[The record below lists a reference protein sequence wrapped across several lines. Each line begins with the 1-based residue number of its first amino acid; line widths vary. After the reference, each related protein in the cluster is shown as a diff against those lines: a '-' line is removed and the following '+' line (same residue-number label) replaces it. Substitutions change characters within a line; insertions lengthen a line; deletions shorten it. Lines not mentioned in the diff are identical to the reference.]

1 MVREK
6 LMEAAGRFVLTLLL
20 ATGLTMPLLGV
31 FGLLGSG
38 LPAFGLVLLC
48 TLVLSAA
55 SMNRWAVLGTC
66 TALAL
71 GLGLWSMRGGLA
83 VLQEVARGMMLHLNG
98 FEAVMPLMAGQAAAV
113 LAVFVS
119 LCAFGLTSR
128 HSGALPAVMVTALAL
143 VLLWLRGEPVLVAWL
158 LPALCASLLMS
169 AQFVHADMDFWHFLP
184 WAAAMACAACLLV
197 PNGGV
202 TVEPMRAFATQL
214 REKIEDYLFFGNH
227 ARTSFSLI
235 TEGYYTQGLTQMG
248 GPAWPTDHPVMTVQT
263 PKKVYLKGVSMNQY
277 TGRMWLNTVRGK
289 QYLWV
294 SPLHRQERAKAF
306 DTQLPGGALA
316 ESNLMESCQV
326 TVTMQS
332 TGTTSLFVPQRVREV
347 SVGGDLVPYFNDS
360 GEVFVNRD
368 LEMGDS
374 YTVTAPL
381 FVGGDAGVE
390 TLVNASASEEAR
402 SAYETV
408 AAVYTL
414 LPEHLQSQV
423 YEKTWEAVGDAQT
436 PYQKALT
443 IQNWLRANY
452 HYRLDVEAQDPNMD
466 FVYRFLLGYDREGY
480 CMHFASAMTVMCRI
494 VGLPARYVEGYLAE
508 PGANGVAYVTGLQ
521 AHAWTEVYFEG
532 FGWLV
537 FDPTPPRH
545 TTSPNPGNNDPEDNP
560 DNQDNPEDEPTP
572 SPTATPEPIPT
583 PEPDESSG
591 EPTPEPTP
599 DVPPSSEDN
608 DPSSDPDTPP
618 DSDRRGP
625 NLWWLW
631 LLLALLLAAAARVV
645 WTLPENV
652 AKRAKDETARWLV
665 WSQALHDALQVM
677 RRPKRTGESPMA
689 YLRRL
694 ATRGLHPEL
703 LDDAGELEALVFYGR
718 HVPDA
723 EDVAMTREAYQ
734 ALWRDLGGWKKVQLM
749 LLRAFVPGKRRDFRS
764 V

>member
-6 LMEAAGRFVLTLLL
+6 LTEAAGRFVLTLLL

-48 TLVLSAA
+48 SLTLSAA
-55 SMNRWAVLGTC
+55 SMNRWALMGTW
-66 TALAL
+66 AVLAL
-71 GLGLWSMRGGLA
+71 GFGLWGVQGGGL
-83 VLQEVARGMMLHLNG
+83 VVQEVARGMMLHLNG
-98 FEAVMPLMAGQAAAV
+98 FETVMPLLAGQAAAV

-143 VLLWLRGEPVLVAWL
+143 VLLWLRGEPALVAWL
-158 LPALCASLLMS
+158 LPALCAALLMS
-169 AQFVHADMDFWHFLP
+169 AQFVHADVDFWHLLP
-184 WAAAMACAACLLV
+184 WAGAMACAACLLV

-227 ARTSFSLI
+227 VRTSFSLI

-263 PKKVYLKGVSMNQY
+263 PRQVYLKGVSMNQY
-277 TGRMWLNTVRGK
+277 TGRMWQNTVRGK

-294 SPLHRQERAKAF
+294 SPLHRQERARAF
-306 DTQLPGGALA
+306 DSLLPRGALA
-316 ESNLMESCQV
+316 ESNLMESSQV
-326 TVTMQS
+326 TVTMQT

-347 SVGGDLVPYFNDS
+347 STGGDLVAYFNDS

-390 TLVNASASEEAR
+390 TLVSASASEETRA
-402 SAYETV
+402 AYEAV

-423 YEKTWEAVGDAQT
+423 YEKTWEAVGSAQT

-443 IQNWLRANY
+443 IRNWLRANY
-452 HYRLDVEAQDPNMD
+452 HYRLDVPPQDTNMD
-466 FVYRFLLGYDREGY
+466 FVYRFLLGYEREGY

-508 PGANGVAYVTGLQ
+508 PNANGVAHVTGLQ

-545 TTSPNPGNNDPEDNP
+545 NMTQNPGDGSSQD
-560 DNQDNPEDEPTP
+560 DNQDEPTP

-583 PEPDESSG
+583 PEPDDMSG
-591 EPTPEPTP
+591 EPSPEPTPEA
-599 DVPPSSEDN
+599 PSSD
-608 DPSSDPDTPP
+608 DAPTSDPDTPP
-618 DSDRRGP
+618 DTPPEDNRRGP

-631 LLLALLLAAAARVV
+631 LLLALLLAAAARIV
-645 WTLPENV
+645 WTLPENM
-652 AKRAKDETARWLV
+652 AKRARDETARWLV
-665 WSQALHDALQVM
+665 WSQALHDALHVM

-694 ATRGLHPEL
+694 AMRGLHPEL

-723 EDVAMTREAYQ
+723 EDAAMVREAYQ
-734 ALWRDLGGWKKVQLM
+734 ALWNDLGGWKKGKLL

-764 V
+764 A

>member
-6 LMEAAGRFVLTLLL
+6 LMEAAGRFVLSMLL

-48 TLVLSAA
+48 TLALSAA
-55 SMNRWAVLGTC
+55 SVNRWALTGTL

-71 GLGLWSMRGGLA
+71 GVGLWSMQGGMA
-83 VLQEVARGMMLHLNG
+83 VVQEVARGMILHLNG
-98 FEAVMPLMAGQAAAV
+98 FEAVMPLMAGQAAAL

-158 LPALCASLLMS
+158 LPALCASLLMT
-169 AQFVHADMDFWHFLP
+169 AQLVHADMDFWHFLP
-184 WAAAMACAACLLV
+184 WAGAMACAACLLV

-227 ARTSFSLI
+227 VRTSFSLI
-235 TEGYYTQGLTQMG
+235 AEGYYTQGLTQMG
-248 GPAWPTDHPVMTVQT
+248 GPARPTNHPVMTVQT
-263 PKKVYLKGVSMNQY
+263 PRRAYLKGVSMNQY

-294 SPLHRQERAKAF
+294 SPLHRSERARAF
-306 DTQLPGGALA
+306 DSLLPDGALA
-316 ESNLMESCQV
+316 ESNLLESCQV

-332 TGTTSLFVPQRVREV
+332 SGTTSLFVPQRVREV

-368 LEMGDS
+368 LEAGDS

-390 TLVNASASEEAR
+390 TLVSASASGADKA
-402 SAYETV
+402 AYEAV
-408 AAVYTL
+408 ASVYTL

-423 YEKTWEAVGDAQT
+423 YEKTWEAVGNAQT

-443 IQNWLRANY
+443 VQNWLRANY
-452 HYRLDVEAQDPNMD
+452 HYRLDVEEQDPNMD
-466 FVYRFLLGYDREGY
+466 FVYRFLLGYEREGY

-494 VGLPARYVEGYLAE
+494 LGLPARYVEGYLAE
-508 PGANGVAYVTGLQ
+508 PNANGVAHVTGLQ
-521 AHAWTEVYFEG
+521 AHAWTEVYFAG

-545 TTSPNPGNNDPEDNP
+545 TSMSQNPGNSDSR
-560 DNQDNPEDEPTP
+560 DNPEDELTP
-572 SPTATPEPIPT
+572 EPTATPEPIPT
-583 PEPDESSG
+583 PEPDDASG
-591 EPTPEPTP
+591 EPSPEPSP
-599 DVPPSSEDN
+599 DAPPPEEND
-608 DPSSDPDTPP
+608 DPSSDPD
-618 DSDRRGP
+618 SDRHAP

-631 LLLALLLAAAARVV
+631 LLLALLLAASARVV

-652 AKRAKDETARWLV
+652 ARRARDETARWLT
-665 WSQALHDALQVM
+665 WSQALHDALHVM

-694 ATRGLHPEL
+694 ARRGLHPEL

-723 EDVAMTREAYQ
+723 EDTAMTQRAYQ
-734 ALWRDLGGWKKVQLM
+734 ALWRDLRGWKKAQLV
-749 LLRAFVPGKRRDFRS
+749 LLRAFVPGKRRDFRMI
-764 V
+764 